1 MLAVGLSYMPFVML
15 RCVLSVPTLLRVFTT
30 NGCWSLSNAF
40 SETVQMIIDFFCSI
54 NVMDHIDWFAYVE
67 PFLHPRVESH
77 LIAVYVPFNVLL
89 NSVCWYF
96 IENFCISV
104 YQGCWPVVFFLFFF
118 YNVFFWF
125 WYQDNISWSMYIFKA
140 KMSLLQAAYC
150 WIFFLY
156 IYPFYIF

>member
-1 MLAVGLSYMPFVML
+1 MMLAVGLSHMPFVML
-15 RCVLSVPTLLRVFTT
+15 RCVLSVPTLLRVFIT

-40 SETVQMIIDFFCSI
+40 SETVQMIIYFFCSI
-54 NVMDHIDWFAYVE
+54 NVMDHIDWFAYAE

-104 YQGCWPVVFFLFFF
+104 YQGYWPVVFFFFF
-118 YNVFFWF
+118 
-125 WYQDNISWSMYIFKA
+125 
-140 KMSLLQAAYC
+140 
-150 WIFFLY
+150 FFLQCLFLVF
-156 IYPFYIF
+156 ISG